1 LAKLSRWPLF
11 LAFVVFLF
19 VGHILPPE
27 QIPPAVAQANDKVL
41 HLINFLILALL
52 AYRTFSFSSRTFF
65 SLHAE
70 VKAAGFSLF
79 YGALLEWIQTGIPGR
94 QGDVADW
101 LADAVGIFI
110 ASVIFRISKLP
121 HKD

>member
-1 LAKLSRWPLF
+1 MAKLSRWPLF

-52 AYRTFSFSSRTFF
+52 AYRTFTRSSRTLF
-65 SLHAE
+65 SFHAGG
-70 VKAAGFSLF
+70 KAAGFSLF
-79 YGALLEWIQTGIPGR
+79 YGALLECIQLKIPGR
-94 QGDVADW
+94 ETSLRDW
-101 LADAVGIFI
+101 LADAIGVLL
-110 ASVIFRISKLP
+110 ASIIFRISKLTRSA
-121 HKD
+121 

>member
-1 LAKLSRWPLF
+1 
-11 LAFVVFLF
+11 LAFVVLLF

-52 AYRTFSFSSRTFF
+52 AYRTFAFSSRKFF
-65 SLHAE
+65 SLHPG

-79 YGALLEWIQTGIPGR
+79 YGALLECIQSRIPGR

-101 LADAVGIFI
+101 LADAIGVLV